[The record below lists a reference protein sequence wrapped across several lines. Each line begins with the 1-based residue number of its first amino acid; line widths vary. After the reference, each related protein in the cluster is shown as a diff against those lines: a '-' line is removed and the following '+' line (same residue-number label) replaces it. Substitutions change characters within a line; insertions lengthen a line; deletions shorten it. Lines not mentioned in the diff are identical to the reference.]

1 MIAARQGREPDVH
14 QIRISPEAQAFARRQ
29 RGGALHMF
37 DRLDLPRTAHVIVDM
52 QNGFV
57 EPGAPVEVPVARDIV
72 DNINAISRA
81 IRAGGGTNVFLQMTV
96 DQGSMQSWSNWFKYF
111 HTAEST
117 AGFEDSFGHGRHYH
131 QLWPEMD
138 VGDGDLFVDKTRFG
152 AFVPGAS
159 QLHEVLQARGIDTLI
174 ITGTLTNCCCE
185 STARDAM
192 QMNYKLV
199 FVSDANA
206 ALTDAAHN
214 ATLDNMS
221 MLFADVRPT
230 AEVLE
235 VIGRSAKTPA
245 AAAE

>member
-1 MIAARQGREPDVH
+1 MHE
-14 QIRISPEAQAFARRQ
+14 IRISPEARDFARRQ
-29 RGGALHMF
+29 RGGAEIMF
-37 DRLDLPRTAHVIVDM
+37 DTLDLSRTAHVAVDM
-52 QNGFV
+52 QNGFL
-57 EPGAPVEVPVARDIV
+57 EPGAPVEVPCAREIV
-72 DNINAISRA
+72 PKVNAISAAVR
-81 IRAGGGTNVFLQMTV
+81 RGGGVNVFLQMTV
-96 DQGSMQSWSNWFKYF
+96 DRESMQAWSNWFRYF
-111 HTAEST
+111 HTPGST
-117 AGFEDSFGHGRHYH
+117 AGFEDSFGHGRHAWEM
-131 QLWPEMD
+131 WPEID
-138 VGDGDLFVDKTRFG
+138 VQPGDVFVDKTRFG

-159 QLHEVLQARGIDTLI
+159 RLHEQLQARGIETLI

-192 QMNYKLV
+192 QMNYKLI

-214 ATLDNMS
+214 ATLDNMC

-235 VIGRSAKTPA
+235 VIERSAKRPS